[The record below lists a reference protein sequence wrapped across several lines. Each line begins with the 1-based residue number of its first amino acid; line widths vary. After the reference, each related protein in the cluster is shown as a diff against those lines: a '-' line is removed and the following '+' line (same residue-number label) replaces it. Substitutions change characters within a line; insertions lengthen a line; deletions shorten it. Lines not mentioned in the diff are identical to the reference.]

1 MSKLQDKF
9 QGLAR
14 SLNAQYGERDEVIEG
29 MVCAALAGEHVL
41 LLGPPGTAKSAL
53 ARSFT
58 SGIHGAEYFEW
69 LLSKFSAP
77 EELFGPISLSGLE
90 RDEYR
95 RVVTGKLPEAHIAF
109 LDEIFKANSAIL
121 NSLLTAI
128 NERRFH
134 NGGQP
139 MALPLRMVVGASN
152 ELPDGPELA
161 ALYDRF
167 LVRFWVDYIG
177 NAKLF
182 TAMLSAPA
190 VNQTPHIKLAD
201 WDKAHAEVLAVVF
214 PADLGEAF
222 YKLRGILGGKGIK
235 VSDRRWKRCVTL
247 VKAAAWLA
255 GEKVVDT
262 EHLAILRSALWQEP
276 EQISEV
282 GAAVDNEVGGAMLQA
297 QQVVATLEQALRA
310 VPLQEPTEPTQLGQW
325 QSQIIGANREV
336 NRGLKK
342 LEEILQASCSVRTNE
357 KIGDVVKRA
366 KELAAPVRAAARSS
380 LEI

>member
-1 MSKLQDKF
+1 MSKLQNKF

-58 SGIHGAEYFEW
+58 GGIHGAEYFEW

-90 RDEYR
+90 KDEYR

-167 LVRFWVDYIG
+167 LVRFWVDYIA

-190 VNQTPHIKLAD
+190 VNQTPHIELAD
-201 WDKAHAEVLAVVF
+201 WDEAHAEVLAVVF

-276 EQISEV
+276 EQILEV

-342 LEEILQASCSVRTNE
+342 LEEILQASCSVRTKE

>member
-9 QGLAR
+9 QALAR

-95 RVVTGKLPEAHIAF
+95 RVVAGKLPEAHIAF

-128 NERRFH
+128 NERKFH

-139 MALPLRMVVGASN
+139 LNLPLRMVVGASN

-167 LVRFWVDYIG
+167 LVRFWVDYIA

-190 VNQTPHIKLAD
+190 VNQTPHIELAD
-201 WDKAHAEVLAVVF
+201 WDEAHTEVLAVVF
-214 PADLGEAF
+214 PAELGEAF
-222 YKLRGILGGKGIK
+222 YKLRGVLGGKGIK

-255 GEKVVDT
+255 GETVVDT
-262 EHLAILRSALWQEP
+262 EHLAILRAALWQEP

-282 GAAVDNEVGGAMLQA
+282 GVAVDAEVGGAILAA
-297 QQVVATLEQALRA
+297 QQVIDTLKHALRG
-310 VPLQEPTEPTQLGQW
+310 VPLTEPTDKAHLGQW

-336 NRGLKK
+336 NKGLKK
-342 LEEILQASCSVRTNE
+342 LEEIRAQAPSVRTKE
-357 KIGDVVKRA
+357 KLGGIVKRA
-366 KELAAPVRAAARSS
+366 MDLAGPVRAAARSS